1 MRIMEDIGS
10 ATDTT
15 HLDSGTQWILVPL
28 HTGTSESQP
37 IFLGCL
43 YWISWYPL
51 NNESQEV

>member
-37 IFLGCL
+37 NFLGCL